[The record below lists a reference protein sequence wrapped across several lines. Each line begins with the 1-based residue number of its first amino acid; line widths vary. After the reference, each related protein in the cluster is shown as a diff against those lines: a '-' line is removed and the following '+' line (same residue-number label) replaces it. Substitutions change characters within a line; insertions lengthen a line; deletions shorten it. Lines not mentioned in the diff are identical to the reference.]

1 MAKVSLAKLFDRVN
15 EIDKTSQVAVMQSED
30 SLQISEKNRVDL
42 ERLIATL
49 RVDGDFQSDT
59 VEPDSSPQ
67 QSVADSSPSLDN
79 TLQQSFAN
87 LTSSVEILR
96 QDVDEL
102 YQAFYLSQQG
112 RQNILRQEDRSLF
125 KEEDALQK
133 NIGKEKSGGLSKAMK
148 RDPNKRQQDL
158 EREVGKKRK
167 AILKGLGLGLLSSF
181 GMALGTGTPSGG
193 AVTPGSPIPGGAVT
207 PGSPI
212 PDVSQDTE
220 FIKEVEKLAKET
232 GTQPSEL
239 MALYNAESGG
249 IKTDATN
256 PSGATGIFQLMF
268 GGKFGDKRYGYTREQ
283 FKNLSRAE
291 QVKIHRKYL
300 EEHRFFEKGGSG
312 ITDVSMANIAPAFLG
327 QDENQALYSAPSQ
340 EYEQNKNVDLIYG
353 NKDGVISLK
362 EYKDFI
368 LLRGNEEGFRQYNP
382 KPNTTGPQSNLN
394 PNSNFRPVVASQ
406 GLSLQP
412 PLTANNI
419 TSINLPP
426 QTINDGTSG
435 QQQRGQARAE
445 APPSVHS
452 TTNNTM
458 FGNVIANRFLSVVV

>member
-30 SLQISEKNRVDL
+30 SLQISEKNRINL

-49 RVDGDFQSDT
+49 RVDGDFQTDT
-59 VEPDSSPQ
+59 VRPDE
-67 QSVADSSPSLDN
+67 

-87 LTSSVEILR
+87 LTSSVDILR

-112 RQNILRQEDRSLF
+112 RQSVLQQEDRALF

-133 NIGKEKSGGLSKAMK
+133 NIGKKGEGISKGMKKDPNQRQQELKKESEKLSKK
-148 RDPNKRQQDL
+148 
-158 EREVGKKRK
+158 V
-167 AILKGLGLGLLSSF
+167 LKGLGLGLISSL
-181 GMALGTGTPSGG
+181 GMALGTAS
-193 AVTPGSPIPGGAVT
+193 PGGAVT

-268 GGKFGDKRYGYTREQ
+268 DPSKPKQKRYGYTREE

-300 EEHRFFEKGGSG
+300 KENRFFERGGSG
-312 ITDVSMANIAPAFLG
+312 IADVSMANIAPAFLG
-327 QDENQALYSAPSQ
+327 QGENEPLYSAPSQ
-340 EYEQNKNVDLIYG
+340 AYEQNKNVDLIYG

-368 LLRGNEEGFRQYNP
+368 LQRGNEEGFRQYNP
-382 KPNTTGPQSNLN
+382 KPSVLQSNLN
-394 PNSNFRPVVASQ
+394 LNPNYRPVVANAGAMQ
-406 GLSLQP
+406 SLQTQSSP
-412 PLTANNI
+412 SVTIANA
-419 TSINLPP
+419 PP
-426 QTINDGTSG
+426 QMMNGGTSG
-435 QQQRGQARAE
+435 GQQRGQARTDGSPA
-445 APPSVHS
+445 VHS
-452 TTNNTM
+452 TIPSSL
-458 FGNVIANRFLSVVV
+458 FVNVINNRYLSVVV

>member
-30 SLQISEKNRVDL
+30 SLQISEKNRINL

-49 RVDGDFQSDT
+49 RVDGDFQTDT
-59 VEPDSSPQ
+59 VRPDE
-67 QSVADSSPSLDN
+67 

-87 LTSSVEILR
+87 LTSSVDILR

-112 RQNILRQEDRSLF
+112 RQSILQQEDRALF

-133 NIGKEKSGGLSKAMK
+133 NIGKKGEGISKGMKKDPNQRQQELKKESEKLSKK
-148 RDPNKRQQDL
+148 
-158 EREVGKKRK
+158 V
-167 AILKGLGLGLLSSF
+167 LKGLGLGLISSL
-181 GMALGTGTPSGG
+181 GMALGTAS
-193 AVTPGSPIPGGAVT
+193 PGGAVT

-249 IKTDATN
+249 IDPGAKN
-256 PSGATGIFQLMF
+256 KSGATGIFQLMF
-268 GGKFGDKRYGYTREQ
+268 GGKFGDKRYDYTREE
-283 FKNLSRAE
+283 FANLSRAE

-300 EEHRFFEKGGSG
+300 EEHRFFERGGSG
-312 ITDVSMANIAPAFLG
+312 IADVSMANIAPAKLG
-327 QDENQALYSAPSQ
+327 QDENKALYSAPSK
-340 EYEQNKNVDLIYG
+340 EYEQNKNIDLIYG
-353 NKDGVISLK
+353 NKDGEISLK

-382 KPNTTGPQSNLN
+382 KPSVLQSNLN
-394 PNSNFRPVVASQ
+394 LNPNYRPVVANAGAMQ
-406 GLSLQP
+406 SLQTQSSP
-412 PLTANNI
+412 SVTIANA
-419 TSINLPP
+419 PP
-426 QTINDGTSG
+426 QIMNGGTSG
-435 QQQRGQARAE
+435 GQQRGQARADGSP
-445 APPSVHS
+445 AVHS
-452 TTNNTM
+452 TIPSSL
-458 FGNVIANRFLSVVV
+458 FVNVINNRYLSVVV

>member
-30 SLQISEKNRVDL
+30 SLQISEKNRINL

-49 RVDGDFQSDT
+49 NVDGDFQSNT
-59 VEPDSSPQ
+59 VRPDE
-67 QSVADSSPSLDN
+67 

-87 LTSSVEILR
+87 LTSSVDILR

-112 RQNILRQEDRSLF
+112 RQSVLQQEDRALF

-133 NIGKEKSGGLSKAMK
+133 NIGKKGEGISKGMKKDPNQRQQELKKESEKLSKK
-148 RDPNKRQQDL
+148 
-158 EREVGKKRK
+158 V
-167 AILKGLGLGLLSSF
+167 LKGLGLGLISSL
-181 GMALGTGTPSGG
+181 GMALGTAS
-193 AVTPGSPIPGGAVT
+193 PGGAVT

-249 IKTDATN
+249 IDPGAKN
-256 PSGATGIFQLMF
+256 KSGATGIFQLMF
-268 GGKFGDKRYGYTREQ
+268 GGKFGDKRYDYTREE
-283 FKNLSRAE
+283 FANLSRAE

-312 ITDVSMANIAPAFLG
+312 IADVSMANIAPAKLG
-327 QDENQALYSAPSQ
+327 QDENKALYSAPSK
-340 EYEQNKNVDLIYG
+340 EYEQNKNIDLIYG
-353 NKDGVISLK
+353 NKDGEISLK

-382 KPNTTGPQSNLN
+382 KPSVLQSNLN
-394 PNSNFRPVVASQ
+394 LNPNYRPVVANAGAMQ
-406 GLSLQP
+406 SLQTQSSP
-412 PLTANNI
+412 SVTIANA
-419 TSINLPP
+419 PP
-426 QTINDGTSG
+426 QIMNGGTSG
-435 QQQRGQARAE
+435 GQQRGQARADGSP
-445 APPSVHS
+445 AVHS
-452 TTNNTM
+452 TIPSSL
-458 FGNVIANRFLSVVV
+458 FVNVINNRYLSVVV

>member
-30 SLQISEKNRVDL
+30 SLQISEKNRINL

-49 RVDGDFQSDT
+49 RVDGDFQTDT
-59 VEPDSSPQ
+59 VRPDE
-67 QSVADSSPSLDN
+67 

-87 LTSSVEILR
+87 LTSSVDILR

-112 RQNILRQEDRSLF
+112 RQSVLQQEDRALF

-133 NIGKEKSGGLSKAMK
+133 NIGKKSEGISKGMKKDPNQRQQELKKESEKLSK
-148 RDPNKRQQDL
+148 R
-158 EREVGKKRK
+158 V
-167 AILKGLGLGLLSSF
+167 LKGLGLGLISSL
-181 GMALGTGTPSGG
+181 GMALGTAS
-193 AVTPGSPIPGGAVT
+193 PGGAVT

-249 IKTDATN
+249 IDPGAKN
-256 PSGATGIFQLMF
+256 KSGATGIFQLMF
-268 GGKFGDKRYGYTREQ
+268 DPSKPKQKKYGYTREE

-300 EEHRFFEKGGSG
+300 KDNRFFEKGGSG
-312 ITDVSMANIAPAFLG
+312 IADVSMANIAPAFLG
-327 QDENQALYSAPSQ
+327 QGENEPLYSAPSQ

-353 NKDGVISLK
+353 NKDGAISLK

-368 LLRGNEEGFRQYNP
+368 LRKGNEEGFRQYNP
-382 KPNTTGPQSNLN
+382 KPPVLQSNLN
-394 PNSNFRPVVASQ
+394 LNPNYRPVVANAGAMQ
-406 GLSLQP
+406 SLQTQSSP
-412 PLTANNI
+412 SVTIANA
-419 TSINLPP
+419 PP
-426 QTINDGTSG
+426 QMMNVGTSG
-435 QQQRGQARAE
+435 GQQRGQARADGSP
-445 APPSVHS
+445 AVHS
-452 TTNNTM
+452 TIPSSL
-458 FGNVIANRFLSVVV
+458 FVNVINNRYLSVVV

>member
-30 SLQISEKNRVDL
+30 SLQISEKNRINL

-49 RVDGDFQSDT
+49 RVDGDFQTDT
-59 VEPDSSPQ
+59 VRPDE
-67 QSVADSSPSLDN
+67 

-87 LTSSVEILR
+87 LTSSVDILR

-112 RQNILRQEDRSLF
+112 RQSVLQQEDRALF

-133 NIGKEKSGGLSKAMK
+133 NIGKKGEGISKGMGKDPNQRQQELKKESEKLSKK
-148 RDPNKRQQDL
+148 
-158 EREVGKKRK
+158 V
-167 AILKGLGLGLLSSF
+167 LKGLGLGLISSL
-181 GMALGTGTPSGG
+181 GIALGAAS
-193 AVTPGSPIPGGAVT
+193 PGSAVT

-249 IKTDATN
+249 IKPDATN

-268 GGKFGDKRYGYTREQ
+268 GGTFGDKRYDYTREQ

-300 EEHRFFEKGGSG
+300 EEHRFFERGGSG
-312 ITDVSMANIAPAFLG
+312 ITDVSMANIAPAYLG

-340 EYEQNKNVDLIYG
+340 AYEQNKNVDLIYG

-368 LLRGNEEGFRQYNP
+368 LQRGNEEGFRQYNP
-382 KPNTTGPQSNLN
+382 KPSVLQSNLN
-394 PNSNFRPVVASQ
+394 LNPNYRPVVANAGAMQ
-406 GLSLQP
+406 SLQTQSSP
-412 PLTANNI
+412 SVTIANA
-419 TSINLPP
+419 PP
-426 QTINDGTSG
+426 QMMNGGTSG
-435 QQQRGQARAE
+435 GQQRGQARTDGSPA
-445 APPSVHS
+445 VHS
-452 TTNNTM
+452 TIPSSL
-458 FGNVIANRFLSVVV
+458 FVNVINNRYLSVVV

>member
-30 SLQISEKNRVDL
+30 SLQISEKNRINL

-49 RVDGDFQSDT
+49 RVDGDFQTDT
-59 VEPDSSPQ
+59 VRPDE
-67 QSVADSSPSLDN
+67 

-87 LTSSVEILR
+87 LTSSVDILR

-112 RQNILRQEDRSLF
+112 RQSVLQQEDRALF

-133 NIGKEKSGGLSKAMK
+133 NIGKKGEGVSKGMGKDPNQRQQELKKESEKLSKK
-148 RDPNKRQQDL
+148 
-158 EREVGKKRK
+158 V
-167 AILKGLGLGLLSSF
+167 LKGLGLGLISSL
-181 GMALGTGTPSGG
+181 GMALGTAS
-193 AVTPGSPIPGGAVT
+193 PGGAVT

-212 PDVSQDTE
+212 PNVSQDTE

-239 MALYNAESGG
+239 MALYNAESG
-249 IKTDATN
+249 IKPDATN

-268 GGKFGDKRYGYTREQ
+268 GGTFGDKRYDYTREQ

-300 EEHRFFEKGGSG
+300 EEHRFFERGGSG
-312 ITDVSMANIAPAFLG
+312 ITDVSMANIAPAYLG
-327 QDENQALYSAPSQ
+327 QDENQALYSAPSKA
-340 EYEQNKNVDLIYG
+340 YEQNKNVDLIYG

-368 LLRGNEEGFRQYNP
+368 LQRGNEEGFRQYNP
-382 KPNTTGPQSNLN
+382 KPSVLQSNLN
-394 PNSNFRPVVASQ
+394 LNPNYRPVVANAGAMQ
-406 GLSLQP
+406 SLQTQSSP
-412 PLTANNI
+412 SVTIANA
-419 TSINLPP
+419 PP
-426 QTINDGTSG
+426 QMMNGGTSG
-435 QQQRGQARAE
+435 GQQRGQARTDGSPA
-445 APPSVHS
+445 VHS
-452 TTNNTM
+452 TIPSSL
-458 FGNVIANRFLSVVV
+458 FVNVINNRYLSVVV

>member
-30 SLQISEKNRVDL
+30 SLQISEKNRINL

-49 RVDGDFQSDT
+49 RVDGDFQTDT
-59 VEPDSSPQ
+59 VRPDE
-67 QSVADSSPSLDN
+67 

-87 LTSSVEILR
+87 LTSSVDILR

-112 RQNILRQEDRSLF
+112 RQSVLQQEDRALF

-133 NIGKEKSGGLSKAMK
+133 NIGKKGEGISKGMKKDPNQRQQELKKESEKLSKK
-148 RDPNKRQQDL
+148 
-158 EREVGKKRK
+158 V
-167 AILKGLGLGLLSSF
+167 LKGLGLGLISSL
-181 GMALGTGTPSGG
+181 GIALGTAS
-193 AVTPGSPIPGGAVT
+193 PGSAVT

-239 MALYNAESGG
+239 MALYNAESG
-249 IKTDATN
+249 IKPDATN

-268 GGKFGDKRYGYTREQ
+268 GGTFGDKRYDYTREQ

-300 EEHRFFEKGGSG
+300 EEHRFFERGGSG
-312 ITDVSMANIAPAFLG
+312 ITDVSMANIAPAYLG

-340 EYEQNKNVDLIYG
+340 AYEQNKNVDLIYG

-368 LLRGNEEGFRQYNP
+368 LQRGNEEGFRQYNP
-382 KPNTTGPQSNLN
+382 KPSVLQSNLN
-394 PNSNFRPVVASQ
+394 LNPNYRPVVANAGAMQ
-406 GLSLQP
+406 SLQTQSSP
-412 PLTANNI
+412 SVTIANA
-419 TSINLPP
+419 PP
-426 QTINDGTSG
+426 QMINGGTSG
-435 QQQRGQARAE
+435 GQQRGQARADGSP
-445 APPSVHS
+445 AVHS
-452 TTNNTM
+452 TIPSSL
-458 FGNVIANRFLSVVV
+458 FVNVINNRYLSVVV

>member
-30 SLQISEKNRVDL
+30 SLQISEKNRINL

-49 RVDGDFQSDT
+49 RVDGDFQTDT
-59 VEPDSSPQ
+59 VRPDE
-67 QSVADSSPSLDN
+67 

-87 LTSSVEILR
+87 LTSSVDILR

-112 RQNILRQEDRSLF
+112 RQSVLQQEDRALF

-133 NIGKEKSGGLSKAMK
+133 NIGKKGEGISKGMKKDPNQRQQELKKESEKLSKK
-148 RDPNKRQQDL
+148 
-158 EREVGKKRK
+158 V
-167 AILKGLGLGLLSSF
+167 LKGLGLGLISSL
-181 GMALGTGTPSGG
+181 GIALGTAS
-193 AVTPGSPIPGGAVT
+193 PGSAVT

-268 GGKFGDKRYGYTREQ
+268 DPSKPKQKRYGYTREE

-300 EEHRFFEKGGSG
+300 KENRFFERGGSG
-312 ITDVSMANIAPAFLG
+312 IADVSMANIAPAFLG
-327 QDENQALYSAPSQ
+327 QGENEPLYSAPSQ
-340 EYEQNKNVDLIYG
+340 AYEQNKNVDLIYG

-368 LLRGNEEGFRQYNP
+368 LQRGNEEGFRQYNP
-382 KPNTTGPQSNLN
+382 KPSVLQSNLN
-394 PNSNFRPVVASQ
+394 LNPNYRPVVANAGAMQ
-406 GLSLQP
+406 SLQTQSSP
-412 PLTANNI
+412 SVTIANA
-419 TSINLPP
+419 PP
-426 QTINDGTSG
+426 QMMNGGTSG
-435 QQQRGQARAE
+435 GQQRGQARTDGSPA
-445 APPSVHS
+445 VHS
-452 TTNNTM
+452 TIPSSL
-458 FGNVIANRFLSVVV
+458 FVNVINNRYLSVVV

>member
-30 SLQISEKNRVDL
+30 SLQISEKNRINL

-49 RVDGDFQSDT
+49 RVDGDFQTDT
-59 VEPDSSPQ
+59 VRPDE
-67 QSVADSSPSLDN
+67 

-87 LTSSVEILR
+87 LTSSVDILR

-112 RQNILRQEDRSLF
+112 RQSVLQQEDRALF

-133 NIGKEKSGGLSKAMK
+133 NIGKKGEGISKGMKKDPNQRQQELKKESEKLSKK
-148 RDPNKRQQDL
+148 
-158 EREVGKKRK
+158 V
-167 AILKGLGLGLLSSF
+167 LKGLGLGLISSL
-181 GMALGTGTPSGG
+181 GMALGTAS
-193 AVTPGSPIPGGAVT
+193 PGGAVT

-249 IKTDATN
+249 IDPGAKN
-256 PSGATGIFQLMF
+256 KSGATGIFQLMF
-268 GGKFGDKRYGYTREQ
+268 GGKFGDKRYDYTREE
-283 FKNLSRAE
+283 FANLSRAE

-312 ITDVSMANIAPAFLG
+312 IADVSMANIAPAKLG
-327 QDENQALYSAPSQ
+327 QDENKALYSAPSQ
-340 EYEQNKNVDLIYG
+340 EYEQNKNIDLIYG
-353 NKDGVISLK
+353 NKDGEISLK

-382 KPNTTGPQSNLN
+382 KPSVLQSNLN
-394 PNSNFRPVVASQ
+394 LNPNYRPVVANAGAMQ
-406 GLSLQP
+406 SLQTQSSP
-412 PLTANNI
+412 SVTIANA
-419 TSINLPP
+419 PP
-426 QTINDGTSG
+426 QMMNGGTSG
-435 QQQRGQARAE
+435 GQQRGQARADGSP
-445 APPSVHS
+445 AVHS
-452 TTNNTM
+452 TIPSSL
-458 FGNVIANRFLSVVV
+458 FVNVINNRYLSVVV

>member
-30 SLQISEKNRVDL
+30 SLQISEKNRINL

-49 RVDGDFQSDT
+49 RVDGDFQTDT
-59 VEPDSSPQ
+59 VRPDE
-67 QSVADSSPSLDN
+67 

-87 LTSSVEILR
+87 LTSSVDILR

-112 RQNILRQEDRSLF
+112 RQSVLQQEDRALF

-133 NIGKEKSGGLSKAMK
+133 NIGKKGEGISKGMKKDPNQRQQELKKESEKLSKK
-148 RDPNKRQQDL
+148 
-158 EREVGKKRK
+158 V
-167 AILKGLGLGLLSSF
+167 LKGLGLGLISGL
-181 GMALGTGTPSGG
+181 GMALGT
-193 AVTPGSPIPGGAVT
+193 AFPGGAVT

-239 MALYNAESGG
+239 MALYNAESG
-249 IKTDATN
+249 IKPDATN

-268 GGKFGDKRYGYTREQ
+268 GGTFGDKRYDYTREQ

-300 EEHRFFEKGGSG
+300 EEHRFFERGGSG
-312 ITDVSMANIAPAFLG
+312 ITDVSMANIAPAYLG

-340 EYEQNKNVDLIYG
+340 AYEQNKNVDLIYG

-368 LLRGNEEGFRQYNP
+368 LQRGNEEGFRQYNP
-382 KPNTTGPQSNLN
+382 KPSVLQSNLN
-394 PNSNFRPVVASQ
+394 LNPNYRPVVANAGAMQ
-406 GLSLQP
+406 SLQTQSSP
-412 PLTANNI
+412 SVTIANA
-419 TSINLPP
+419 PP
-426 QTINDGTSG
+426 QMINGGTSG
-435 QQQRGQARAE
+435 GQQRGQARADGSP
-445 APPSVHS
+445 AVHS
-452 TTNNTM
+452 TIPSSL
-458 FGNVIANRFLSVVV
+458 FVNVINNRYLSVVV

>member
-30 SLQISEKNRVDL
+30 SLQISEKNRINL

-49 RVDGDFQSDT
+49 NVDGDFQSNT
-59 VEPDSSPQ
+59 VRPDE
-67 QSVADSSPSLDN
+67 

-87 LTSSVEILR
+87 LTSSVDILR

-112 RQNILRQEDRSLF
+112 RQSVLQQEDRALF

-133 NIGKEKSGGLSKAMK
+133 NIGKKGEGISKGMKKDPNQRQQELKKESEKLSKK
-148 RDPNKRQQDL
+148 
-158 EREVGKKRK
+158 V
-167 AILKGLGLGLLSSF
+167 LKGLGLGLISSL
-181 GMALGTGTPSGG
+181 GMALGTAS
-193 AVTPGSPIPGGAVT
+193 PGGAVT

-249 IKTDATN
+249 IDPGAKN
-256 PSGATGIFQLMF
+256 KSGATGIFQLMF
-268 GGKFGDKRYGYTREQ
+268 GGKFGDKRYDYTREE
-283 FKNLSRAE
+283 FANLSRAE

-300 EEHRFFEKGGSG
+300 EDTGFFDKGGSG
-312 ITDVSMANIAPAFLG
+312 IADVSMANIAPAKLG
-327 QDENQALYSAPSQ
+327 QDENKALYSAPSK
-340 EYEQNKNVDLIYG
+340 EYEQNKNIDLIYG
-353 NKDGVISLK
+353 NKDGEISLK

-382 KPNTTGPQSNLN
+382 KPSVLQSNLN
-394 PNSNFRPVVASQ
+394 LNPNYRPVVANAGAMQ
-406 GLSLQP
+406 SLQTQSSP
-412 PLTANNI
+412 SVTIANA
-419 TSINLPP
+419 PP
-426 QTINDGTSG
+426 QIMNGGTSG
-435 QQQRGQARAE
+435 GQQRGQARADGSP
-445 APPSVHS
+445 AVHS
-452 TTNNTM
+452 TIPSSL
-458 FGNVIANRFLSVVV
+458 FVNVINNRYLSVVV

>member
-30 SLQISEKNRVDL
+30 SLQISEKNRINL

-49 RVDGDFQSDT
+49 RVDGDFQTDT
-59 VEPDSSPQ
+59 VRPDE
-67 QSVADSSPSLDN
+67 

-87 LTSSVEILR
+87 LTSSVDILR

-112 RQNILRQEDRSLF
+112 RQSVLQQEDRALF

-133 NIGKEKSGGLSKAMK
+133 NIGKKGEGISKGMGKDPNQRQQELKKESEKLSKK
-148 RDPNKRQQDL
+148 
-158 EREVGKKRK
+158 V
-167 AILKGLGLGLLSSF
+167 LKGLGLGLISSL
-181 GMALGTGTPSGG
+181 GIALGTAS
-193 AVTPGSPIPGGAVT
+193 PGSAVT

-239 MALYNAESGG
+239 MALYNAESG
-249 IKTDATN
+249 IKPDATN

-268 GGKFGDKRYGYTREQ
+268 GGTFGDKRYDYTREQ

-300 EEHRFFEKGGSG
+300 EEHRFFERGGSG
-312 ITDVSMANIAPAFLG
+312 ITDVSMANIAPAYLG

-340 EYEQNKNVDLIYG
+340 AYEQNKNVDLIYG

-368 LLRGNEEGFRQYNP
+368 LQRGNEEGFRQYNP
-382 KPNTTGPQSNLN
+382 KPSVLQSNLN
-394 PNSNFRPVVASQ
+394 LNPNYRPVVANAGAMQ
-406 GLSLQP
+406 SLQTQSSP
-412 PLTANNI
+412 SVTIANA
-419 TSINLPP
+419 PP
-426 QTINDGTSG
+426 QMMNGGTSG
-435 QQQRGQARAE
+435 GQQRGQARTDGSPA
-445 APPSVHS
+445 VHS
-452 TTNNTM
+452 TIPSSL
-458 FGNVIANRFLSVVV
+458 FVNVINNRYLSVVV

>member
-30 SLQISEKNRVDL
+30 SLQISEKNRINL

-49 RVDGDFQSDT
+49 RVDGDFQTDT
-59 VEPDSSPQ
+59 VRPDE
-67 QSVADSSPSLDN
+67 

-87 LTSSVEILR
+87 LTSSVDILR

-112 RQNILRQEDRSLF
+112 RQSVLQQEDRALF

-133 NIGKEKSGGLSKAMK
+133 NIGKKGEGISKGMKKDPNQRQQELKKESEKLSKK
-148 RDPNKRQQDL
+148 
-158 EREVGKKRK
+158 V
-167 AILKGLGLGLLSSF
+167 LKGLGLGLISSL
-181 GMALGTGTPSGG
+181 GMALGTAS
-193 AVTPGSPIPGGAVT
+193 PGGAVT

-249 IKTDATN
+249 IDPDAKN
-256 PSGATGIFQLMF
+256 KSGATGIFQLMF
-268 GGKFGDKRYGYTREQ
+268 GGKFGDKRYEYTREE
-283 FKNLSRAE
+283 FANLSRAE

-312 ITDVSMANIAPAFLG
+312 ITDVSMANIAPAKLG
-327 QDENQALYSAPSQ
+327 QDENKPLYSDPSK
-340 EYEQNKNVDLIYG
+340 EYEQNKNIDLIYG
-353 NKDGVISLK
+353 NKDGAISLK

-368 LLRGNEEGFRQYNP
+368 LRKGNEEGFRQYNP
-382 KPNTTGPQSNLN
+382 KPSVLQSNLN
-394 PNSNFRPVVASQ
+394 LNPNYRPVVANAGAMQ
-406 GLSLQP
+406 SLQTQSSP
-412 PLTANNI
+412 SVTIANA
-419 TSINLPP
+419 PP
-426 QTINDGTSG
+426 QMMNDGTSG
-435 QQQRGQARAE
+435 GQQRGR
-445 APPSVHS
+445 SS
-452 TTNNTM
+452 C
-458 FGNVIANRFLSVVV
+458 

>member
-30 SLQISEKNRVDL
+30 SLQISEKNRINL

-49 RVDGDFQSDT
+49 NVDGDFQSNT
-59 VEPDSSPQ
+59 VRPDE
-67 QSVADSSPSLDN
+67 

-87 LTSSVEILR
+87 LTSSVDILR

-112 RQNILRQEDRSLF
+112 RQSILQQEDRALF

-133 NIGKEKSGGLSKAMK
+133 NIGKKGEGISKGMKKDPNQRQQELKKESEKLSKK
-148 RDPNKRQQDL
+148 
-158 EREVGKKRK
+158 V
-167 AILKGLGLGLLSSF
+167 LKGLGLGLISSL
-181 GMALGTGTPSGG
+181 GIALGAAS
-193 AVTPGSPIPGGAVT
+193 PGSAVT

-249 IKTDATN
+249 IDPGAKN
-256 PSGATGIFQLMF
+256 KSGATGIFQLMF
-268 GGKFGDKRYGYTREQ
+268 GGKFGDKRYDYTREE
-283 FKNLSRAE
+283 FANLSRAE

-312 ITDVSMANIAPAFLG
+312 IADVSMANIAPAKLG
-327 QDENQALYSAPSQ
+327 QDENKALYSAPSK
-340 EYEQNKNVDLIYG
+340 EYEQNKNIDLIYG
-353 NKDGVISLK
+353 NKDGEISLK

-382 KPNTTGPQSNLN
+382 KPSVLQSNLN
-394 PNSNFRPVVASQ
+394 LNPNYRPVVANAGAMQ
-406 GLSLQP
+406 SLQTQSSP
-412 PLTANNI
+412 SVTIANA
-419 TSINLPP
+419 PP
-426 QTINDGTSG
+426 QIMNGGTSG
-435 QQQRGQARAE
+435 GQQRGQARADGSP
-445 APPSVHS
+445 AVHS
-452 TTNNTM
+452 TIPSSL
-458 FGNVIANRFLSVVV
+458 FVNVINNRYLSVVV

>member
-30 SLQISEKNRVDL
+30 SLQISEKNRINL

-49 RVDGDFQSDT
+49 RVDGDFQTDT
-59 VEPDSSPQ
+59 VRPDE
-67 QSVADSSPSLDN
+67 

-87 LTSSVEILR
+87 LTSSVDILR

-112 RQNILRQEDRSLF
+112 RQSILQQEDRALF

-133 NIGKEKSGGLSKAMK
+133 NIGKKGEGVSKGMRKDPNQRQQELKKESEKLSKK
-148 RDPNKRQQDL
+148 
-158 EREVGKKRK
+158 V
-167 AILKGLGLGLLSSF
+167 LKGLGLGLISSL
-181 GMALGTGTPSGG
+181 GMALGTAS
-193 AVTPGSPIPGGAVT
+193 PGGAVT
-207 PGSPI
+207 PGLPI

-249 IKTDATN
+249 IDPGAKN
-256 PSGATGIFQLMF
+256 KSGATGIFQLMF
-268 GGKFGDKRYGYTREQ
+268 GGKFGDKRYEYTREE
-283 FKNLSRAE
+283 FANLSRAE

-312 ITDVSMANIAPAFLG
+312 IADVSMANIAPAKLG
-327 QDENQALYSAPSQ
+327 QDENKALYSDPSK
-340 EYEQNKNVDLIYG
+340 EYEQNKNIDLIYG
-353 NKDGVISLK
+353 NKDGEISLK

-382 KPNTTGPQSNLN
+382 KPSVLQSNLN
-394 PNSNFRPVVASQ
+394 LNPNYRPVVANAGAMQ
-406 GLSLQP
+406 SLQTQSSP
-412 PLTANNI
+412 SVTIANA
-419 TSINLPP
+419 PP
-426 QTINDGTSG
+426 QMMNGGTSG
-435 QQQRGQARAE
+435 GQQRGQARADGSP
-445 APPSVHS
+445 AVHS
-452 TTNNTM
+452 TIPSSL
-458 FGNVIANRFLSVVV
+458 FVNVINNRYLSVVV

>member
-30 SLQISEKNRVDL
+30 SLQISEKNRINL

-49 RVDGDFQSDT
+49 RVDGDFQTDT
-59 VEPDSSPQ
+59 VRPDE
-67 QSVADSSPSLDN
+67 

-87 LTSSVEILR
+87 LTSSVDILR

-112 RQNILRQEDRSLF
+112 RQSILQQEDRALF

-133 NIGKEKSGGLSKAMK
+133 NIGKKGEGISKGMKKDPNQRQQELKKESEKLSKK
-148 RDPNKRQQDL
+148 
-158 EREVGKKRK
+158 V
-167 AILKGLGLGLLSSF
+167 LKGLGLGLISSL
-181 GMALGTGTPSGG
+181 GMALGTAS
-193 AVTPGSPIPGGAVT
+193 PGGAVT

-249 IKTDATN
+249 IDPGAKN
-256 PSGATGIFQLMF
+256 KSGATGIFQLMF
-268 GGKFGDKRYGYTREQ
+268 GGKFGDKRYDYTREE
-283 FKNLSRAE
+283 FANLSRAE

-312 ITDVSMANIAPAFLG
+312 IADVSMANIAPAKLG
-327 QDENQALYSAPSQ
+327 QDENKALYSAPSK
-340 EYEQNKNVDLIYG
+340 EYEQNKNIDLIYG
-353 NKDGVISLK
+353 NKDGEISLK

-382 KPNTTGPQSNLN
+382 KPSVLQSNLN
-394 PNSNFRPVVASQ
+394 LNPNYRPVVANAGAMQ
-406 GLSLQP
+406 SLQTQSSP
-412 PLTANNI
+412 SVTIANA
-419 TSINLPP
+419 PP
-426 QTINDGTSG
+426 QIMNGGTSG
-435 QQQRGQARAE
+435 GQQRGQARADGSP
-445 APPSVHS
+445 AVHS
-452 TTNNTM
+452 TIPSSL
-458 FGNVIANRFLSVVV
+458 FVNVINNRYLSVVV

>member
-30 SLQISEKNRVDL
+30 SLQISEKNRINL

-49 RVDGDFQSDT
+49 RVDGDFQTDI
-59 VEPDSSPQ
+59 VKP
-67 QSVADSSPSLDN
+67 DN

-96 QDVDEL
+96 QDVDQL

-112 RQNILRQEDRSLF
+112 RQSILQQEDRALF

-133 NIGKEKSGGLSKAMK
+133 KIGEKSERGGLSRAMK
-148 RDPNKRQQDL
+148 RDPNQRQQDL

-193 AVTPGSPIPGGAVT
+193 AVTPGSPIPE
-207 PGSPI
+207 I
-212 PDVSQDTE
+212 SQDTE

-249 IKTDATN
+249 IKPDATN

-268 GGKFGDKRYGYTREQ
+268 GGKFGDERYGYTREQ

-300 EEHRFFEKGGSG
+300 KDTGFFSKGGSG
-312 ITDVSMANIAPAFLG
+312 ITDVSMANIAPAYLG
-327 QDENQALYSAPSQ
+327 LGENEPLYSAPSQ

-426 QTINDGTSG
+426 QTINGGTSG

>member
-30 SLQISEKNRVDL
+30 SLQISEKNRINL

-49 RVDGDFQSDT
+49 RVDGDFQTDT
-59 VEPDSSPQ
+59 VRPDE
-67 QSVADSSPSLDN
+67 

-87 LTSSVEILR
+87 LTSSVDILR

-112 RQNILRQEDRSLF
+112 RQSILQQEDRALF

-133 NIGKEKSGGLSKAMK
+133 NIGKKGEGISKGMKKDPNQRQQELKKESEKLSKK
-148 RDPNKRQQDL
+148 
-158 EREVGKKRK
+158 V
-167 AILKGLGLGLLSSF
+167 LKGLGLGLISSL
-181 GMALGTGTPSGG
+181 GMALGTAS
-193 AVTPGSPIPGGAVT
+193 PGGAVT

-249 IKTDATN
+249 IDPGAKN
-256 PSGATGIFQLMF
+256 KSGATGIFQLMF
-268 GGKFGDKRYGYTREQ
+268 GGKFGDKRYDYTREE
-283 FKNLSRAE
+283 FANLSRAE

-312 ITDVSMANIAPAFLG
+312 IADVSMANIAPAKLG
-327 QDENQALYSAPSQ
+327 QGENEPLYSAPSQ

-353 NKDGVISLK
+353 NKDGEISLK

-382 KPNTTGPQSNLN
+382 KPSVLQSNLN
-394 PNSNFRPVVASQ
+394 LNPNYRPVVANAGAMQ
-406 GLSLQP
+406 SLQTQSSP
-412 PLTANNI
+412 SVTIANA
-419 TSINLPP
+419 PP
-426 QTINDGTSG
+426 QIMNGGTSG
-435 QQQRGQARAE
+435 GQQRGQARADGSP
-445 APPSVHS
+445 AVHS
-452 TTNNTM
+452 TIPSSL
-458 FGNVIANRFLSVVV
+458 FVNVINNRYLSVVV

>member
-30 SLQISEKNRVDL
+30 SLQISEKNRINL
-42 ERLIATL
+42 ERLISTL
-49 RVDGDFQSDT
+49 RVDGDFQTDT
-59 VEPDSSPQ
+59 VRPDE
-67 QSVADSSPSLDN
+67 

-87 LTSSVEILR
+87 LTSSVDILR

-112 RQNILRQEDRSLF
+112 RQSVLQQEDRALF

-133 NIGKEKSGGLSKAMK
+133 NIGKKGEGISKGMKKDPNQRQQELKKESEKLSKK
-148 RDPNKRQQDL
+148 
-158 EREVGKKRK
+158 V
-167 AILKGLGLGLLSSF
+167 LKGLGLGLISGL
-181 GMALGTGTPSGG
+181 GMALGT
-193 AVTPGSPIPGGAVT
+193 AFPGSAVT

-239 MALYNAESGG
+239 MALYSAESGG

-268 GGKFGDKRYGYTREQ
+268 DPSKPEQKRYGYTREE

-300 EEHRFFEKGGSG
+300 KEHRFFERGGSG
-312 ITDVSMANIAPAFLG
+312 IADVSMANIAPAFLG
-327 QDENQALYSAPSQ
+327 QDENKALYSAPSQ
-340 EYEQNKNVDLIYG
+340 EYEQNKNIDLIYG
-353 NKDGVISLK
+353 NKDGVITLK

-368 LLRGNEEGFRQYNP
+368 LESGDEEGFRQYNP
-382 KPNTTGPQSNLN
+382 KPPVLQSNLN
-394 PNSNFRPVVASQ
+394 PNYRPVVANAGAMQ
-406 GLSLQP
+406 SLQTQSSP
-412 PLTANNI
+412 SVTIANA
-419 TSINLPP
+419 PP
-426 QTINDGTSG
+426 QMMNGGTSG
-435 QQQRGQARAE
+435 GQQRGQARADGSP
-445 APPSVHS
+445 AVHS
-452 TTNNTM
+452 TIPSSL
-458 FGNVIANRFLSVVV
+458 FVNVINNRYLSVVV

>member
-59 VEPDSSPQ
+59 VESDSSPQ

-96 QDVDEL
+96 QDVDQL

-112 RQNILRQEDRSLF
+112 RQSILQQEDRALF
-125 KEEDALQK
+125 QEEDDLQK
-133 NIGKEKSGGLSKAMK
+133 NIDGKSEGVFKDMK
-148 RDPNKRQQDL
+148 KDPNKRQQEL
-158 EREVGKKRK
+158 KETLGRTRKK
-167 AILKGLGLGLLSSF
+167 ILKGLGLGLLSGF
-181 GMALGTGTPSGG
+181 GIALGTAS
-193 AVTPGSPIPGGAVT
+193 PGGAVT

-249 IKTDATN
+249 IDTGAKN
-256 PSGATGIFQLMF
+256 KSGATGIFQLMF
-268 GGKFGDKRYGYTREQ
+268 DPSKPKQKRYGYTREE

-300 EEHRFFEKGGSG
+300 KENRFFEKGGSG
-312 ITDVSMANIAPAFLG
+312 IADVSMANIAPAFLG
-327 QDENQALYSAPSQ
+327 QDENKALYSAPSE

-353 NKDGVISLK
+353 NKDGAISLK

-368 LLRGNEEGFRQYNP
+368 LIKGNEEGFRQYNP
-382 KPNTTGPQSNLN
+382 KPSVLQSNLN
-394 PNSNFRPVVASQ
+394 LNPNYRPVVASQ

-412 PLTANNI
+412 PLTATNI
-419 TSINLPP
+419 ASINLPP
-426 QTINDGTSG
+426 QIIDGGTSG
-435 QQQRGQARAE
+435 GQQRGQARAE
-445 APPSVHS
+445 GPPSVHS
-452 TTNNTM
+452 TTNPAM
-458 FGNVIANRFLSVVV
+458 FGNVITNRFLSVMV

>member
-181 GMALGTGTPSGG
+181 GMALGTGTPSSG
-193 AVTPGSPIPGGAVT
+193 AVTPGSPIPE
-207 PGSPI
+207 I
-212 PDVSQDTE
+212 SQDTE

-249 IKTDATN
+249 IKPDATN

-268 GGKFGDKRYGYTREQ
+268 GGKFGDERYGYTREQ

-300 EEHRFFEKGGSG
+300 KDTGFFSKGGSG
-312 ITDVSMANIAPAFLG
+312 ITDVSMANIAPAYLG
-327 QDENQALYSAPSQ
+327 QGENEPLYSAPSQ
-340 EYEQNKNVDLIYG
+340 EYEQNKNVDINYG
-353 NKDGVISLK
+353 NADGVITLK
-362 EYKDFI
+362 EYADFVI
-368 LLRGNEEGFRQYNP
+368 QRGNEEGFRQYNP

-426 QTINDGTSG
+426 QTIDSGTSG
-435 QQQRGQARAE
+435 GQQRGQARAE
-445 APPSVHS
+445 GPPSVHS